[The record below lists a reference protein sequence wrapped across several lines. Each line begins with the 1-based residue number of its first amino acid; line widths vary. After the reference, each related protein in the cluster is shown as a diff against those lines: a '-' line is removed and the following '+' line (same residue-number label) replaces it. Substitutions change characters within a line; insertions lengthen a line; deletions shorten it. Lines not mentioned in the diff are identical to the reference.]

1 MNGFASRLARL
12 YARSLALYP
21 SGFRAEFAEEV
32 GQVFNLGLQEA
43 AGAGAWSLLRF
54 ALRELYDL
62 PLTLLALYARERN
75 KSVMQKKLDQWFAH
89 VPGSTA
95 EALLASL
102 PFLVL
107 FLFAGIFSFRGVEA
121 SLPAFLGL
129 GLMGLLLL
137 SLALIGIIGLLVR
150 LPRWAMPYAG
160 VLVSLGV
167 FLVLMLLGFKD
178 LFFSG
183 QNAMAWELRMLTFEI
198 LYLLALAAA
207 LFLLVWLARRT
218 SLTTPFF
225 EQVQKD
231 RSWLSFAMYGGA
243 MVLILG
249 MYEDVSE
256 AGTYILVTLL
266 PLLAG
271 IWVFLRSRS
280 MSWKLAALSIA
291 ITLAMGI
298 ALAANLRLMDW
309 VSPTVFSLGGLAI
322 TRAVLSLVLTWLM
335 CLAMLFL
342 PLLLPRLPAASQPQ
356 EQTA

>member
-1 MNGFASRLARL
+1 MNGFAGRLARL

-21 SGFRAEFAEEV
+21 PGFRAEFAEEAS
-32 GQVFNLGLQEA
+32 QVFNLGLQAA

-62 PLTLLALYARERN
+62 PIALLALYARERN
-75 KSVMQKKLDQWFAH
+75 KSAMQKKLDQWFTR

-95 EALLASL
+95 EVLLASL

-107 FLFAGIFSFRGVEA
+107 FLLAGIFSLRGVEA
-121 SLPAFLGL
+121 SFPAFLGL

-137 SLALIGIIGLLVR
+137 CLALIGIIGLLVR

-160 VLVSLGV
+160 MLVSLGV
-167 FLVLMLLGFKD
+167 FLVLMLLGMKD
-178 LFFSG
+178 LLFSG
-183 QNAMAWELRMLTFEI
+183 QSAMAWELRMLTFEI

-207 LFLLVWLARRT
+207 LILLVWLARRT
-218 SLTTPFF
+218 TLTTPFF

-231 RSWLSFAMYGGA
+231 RSWLSFAMYGGV
-243 MVLILG
+243 MVLVLG

-271 IWVFLRSRS
+271 IWVFLHSRS
-280 MSWKLAALSIA
+280 MSWKLASLSIA
-291 ITLAMGI
+291 ITLAMAI
-298 ALAANLRLMDW
+298 ALAANLRLADW
-309 VSPTVFSLGGLAI
+309 VSPAVFTLGGLAI
-322 TRAVLSLVLTWLM
+322 TRSILSLLLTWLL

-342 PLLLPRLPAASQPQ
+342 PLVLPRLPASGQAQGQ
-356 EQTA
+356 MA